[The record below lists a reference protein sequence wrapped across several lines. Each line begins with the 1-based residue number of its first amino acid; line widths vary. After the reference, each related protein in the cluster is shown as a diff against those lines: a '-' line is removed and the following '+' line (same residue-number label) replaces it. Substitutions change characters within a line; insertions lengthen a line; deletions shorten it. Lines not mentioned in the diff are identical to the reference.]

1 MGKTV
6 AVSFEE
12 DSIKIVHASLKGN
25 NLAIDKTEAVDYLKF
40 DEIIEPDQEDSHN
53 EYRKNIAY
61 GPNNNFCF

>member
-25 NLAIDKTEAVDYLKF
+25 NLAIDKTKAVDYHEF
-40 DEIIEPDQEDSHN
+40 DEIIKPDKENLHN
-53 EYRKNIAY
+53 
-61 GPNNNFCF
+61 